1 MLSQEGLEE
10 IRALS
15 PEARE
20 MTEAGLVYLH
30 LPGLKLP
37 QGCDPQVVDALL
49 CLQPR
54 DGYATRLFL
63 SARISNK
70 GQNWNSHR
78 ILDREW
84 HTWSWNGV
92 SADLRPIEILLGHLR
107 ALR

>member
-1 MLSQEGLEE
+1 MVSDEGLKK
-10 IRALS
+10 IRGLCF
-15 PEARE
+15 EARE
-20 MTEAGLVYLH
+20 MTEAGLAYLY

-37 QGCDPQVVDALL
+37 QGCEPQVVDALL
-49 CLQPR
+49 CLQSR
-54 DGYATRLFL
+54 DGYPTRLLL

-92 SADLRPIEILLGHLR
+92 SGNLRPIEILLGHLR

>member
-1 MLSQEGLEE
+1 MISSESLGE

-20 MTEAGLVYLH
+20 MTEAGLAYLH

-37 QGCDPQVVDALL
+37 AGCDPQVADALL
-49 CLQPR
+49 CIQSR

-63 SARISNK
+63 SCRILNR